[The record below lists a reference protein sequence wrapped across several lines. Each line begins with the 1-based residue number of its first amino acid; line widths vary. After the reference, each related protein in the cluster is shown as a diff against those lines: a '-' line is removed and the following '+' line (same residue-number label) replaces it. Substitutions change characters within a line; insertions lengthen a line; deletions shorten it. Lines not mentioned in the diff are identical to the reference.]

1 MRLVQRLALQY
12 IRTKFRLL
20 ASISKRKAAE
30 KAFLLF
36 CTPQYRNR
44 KELPPLFE
52 QAEKLEFDLQGNIVR
67 GYRWN
72 HGSNKKALILHGFES
87 TVVNFENYIEG
98 LIKKG
103 YEVLAFDAPAHGH
116 STGKY
121 ITLILYKEML
131 HFIHDRFGPFDAY
144 IAHSFGGLTLSLALE
159 EMGNDDTEKIVFI
172 APAAETKTAID
183 NFFKLLHLDEKIRP
197 EFENIIQEMGG
208 HPANW
213 YSISRIA
220 PKIRAQV
227 LFLQDRDDHMTPLSD
242 VEPIIEKNYS
252 NFRFVI
258 SEGLGH
264 RRIYRDEKSFKTIMD
279 FL

>member
-1 MRLVQRLALQY
+1 N
-12 IRTKFRLL
+12 T
-20 ASISKRKAAE
+20 
-30 KAFLLF
+30 
-36 CTPQYRNR
+36 
-44 KELPPLFE
+44 
-52 QAEKLEFDLQGNIVR
+52 VR

-72 HGSNKKALILHGFES
+72 HSSNKKALILHGFES
-87 TVVNFENYIEG
+87 TVVNFVNYIEG
-98 LIKKG
+98 LIQKG

-116 STGKY
+116 SSGKY

-131 HFIHDRFGPFDAY
+131 HFIHDKFGPFDAY

-159 EMGNDDTEKIVFI
+159 EMGDVNADKIVFI

-183 NFFKLLHLDEKIRP
+183 NFFKLLQLDEKIRP

-220 PKIRAQV
+220 PMIRAQV

-242 VEPIIEKNYS
+242 VEPIIKKNYP

>member
-12 IRTKFRLL
+12 IRTKFRILS
-20 ASISKRKAAE
+20 SISKRKAAE
-30 KAFLLF
+30 RAFLLF

-52 QAEKLEFDLQGNIVR
+52 KAEKLEFGLQGNTVK

-72 HGSNKKALILHGFES
+72 RNGGKKALILHGFES
-87 TVVNFENYIEG
+87 TVVNFENYVEG
-98 LIKKG
+98 LVNKG

-116 STGKY
+116 SSGKY
-121 ITLILYKEML
+121 ITLILYKDML
-131 HFIHDRFGPFDAY
+131 HFIHQRFGPFDAY
-144 IAHSFGGLTLSLALE
+144 IAHSFGGLTLSLTLE
-159 EMGNDDTEKIVFI
+159 EIGNNSEEKIVFI

-183 NFFKLLHLDEKIRP
+183 NFFKFLRLPRSVRP
-197 EFENIIQEMGG
+197 EFENIIEEMGG

-220 PKIRAQV
+220 PKISAQV
-227 LFLQDRDDHMTPLSD
+227 LFLQDKDDDLTPLTD
-242 VEPIIEKNYS
+242 VEPIMKKNYP

-264 RRIYRDEKSFKTIMD
+264 SRIYRDENSFRTIMD